1 MIVSFFLGN
10 MKVMTVE
17 CELKKL
23 LTITFSID
31 NCNEYCYI
39 DINRPARPL
48 VDFVLQMR

>member
-1 MIVSFFLGN
+1 
-10 MKVMTVE
+10 MTVE

-48 VDFVLQMR
+48 VDFVLQRDDAQLAGILLYG